1 MTGDSSNLE
10 VLKKLVKKFGSDEK
24 AEVTVKIDGKLIKNE
39 TDLEKILGN
48 REIRNIRIVL
58 PSENAEQG
66 LIEIIT
72 DNVVKVRIE
81 EVASDENEKTA
92 ISEVPENDNT
102 ITISVFYKT
111 NDGDFSGEMKMDV
124 EKESVLEVLGFK
136 SSEVLF
142 VIDGEEQ
149 TLGYRP
155 NDVDPNKIDSISVL
169 KDKKATDKYG
179 EKAKNGVVEIYLKKE

>member
-72 DNVVKVRIE
+72 DNVVEVRIE